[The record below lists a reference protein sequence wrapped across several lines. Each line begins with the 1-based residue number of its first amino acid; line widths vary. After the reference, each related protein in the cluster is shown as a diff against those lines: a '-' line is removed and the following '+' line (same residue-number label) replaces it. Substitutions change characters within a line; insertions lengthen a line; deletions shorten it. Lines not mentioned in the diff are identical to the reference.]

1 MIKEYY
7 AKYLREVRGNSERTV
22 RHYFDALNN
31 ISRRLKRI
39 GLVREDIYEI
49 TDVERLMKCKEVL
62 FSDPDFIRLNSDGNQ
77 MYSAGLNNYIRFISG
92 VDLRTGSIALLDMPM
107 IPERQTIDEHET
119 WKRSGLM
126 RNQIIVAADYKCEID
141 RNHISFIAEATR
153 KPYMEGHHAIPL
165 SKQPQF
171 PSLSLDVYANIIC
184 LCPLCHRRI
193 HLGLKEDRGMLM
205 NKIYDER
212 ADRLYNSGIRL
223 SKEEFIGM
231 VV

>member
-31 ISRRLKRI
+31 ISRRLKQM
-39 GLVREDIYEI
+39 GLVQQDVYEI
-49 TDVERLMKCKEVL
+49 TDTDRLMNCKEAL
-62 FSDPDFIRLNSDGNQ
+62 FSDPDFIRLNSVGNQ

-92 VDLRTGSIALLDMPM
+92 ADFTADRRIEMLDMPM
-107 IPERQTIDEHET
+107 TPESQIVGEHES
-119 WKRSGLM
+119 WRRSGLM

-141 RNHISFIAEATR
+141 GSHESFTAEATG

-165 SKQPQF
+165 RKQPLF
-171 PSLSLDVYANIIC
+171 SLSLDVYANIIC
-184 LCPLCHRRI
+184 LCPICHRRI
-193 HLGLKEDRGMLM
+193 HYGLKEDKGLMM
-205 NKIYDER
+205 NKIYSER
-212 ADRLYNSGIRL
+212 ADRLYKSGIRL
-223 SKEEFIGM
+223 SKEEFVEM